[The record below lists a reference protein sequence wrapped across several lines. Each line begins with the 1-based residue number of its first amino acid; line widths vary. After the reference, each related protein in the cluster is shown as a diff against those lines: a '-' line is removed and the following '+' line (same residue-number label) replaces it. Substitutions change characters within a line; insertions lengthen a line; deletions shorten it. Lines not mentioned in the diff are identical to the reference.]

1 MDFKKLL
8 QTAKDKTK
16 EYSEKAVDFS
26 SKKLSESSLTLKKS
40 EDVQKIILASENKNF
55 KNEETWE
62 EKTFTKHSIIIFG
75 DEKSDFFKEAL
86 YILPVLA
93 TKGFT
98 KNTPVKLA
106 WNNIEAF
113 DYKKYGI
120 QEFPSLVLFENK
132 EVKKVITGKENIL
145 KLVKTWNFDINEL
158 VEKSH

>member
-1 MDFKKLL
+1 MDFKKLI

-16 EYSEKAVDFS
+16 QYSDKAIDFS
-26 SKKLSESSLTLKKS
+26 STKLAESKLTIKTQKEIQLLIESSKNKK
-40 EDVQKIILASENKNF
+40 F
-55 KNEETWE
+55 KNKETGI
-62 EKTFTKHSIIIFG
+62 EKTFVKHSIIIIW

-98 KNTPVKLA
+98 KNISV
-106 WNNIEAF
+106 NIAGNTIKDF
-113 DYKKYGI
+113 DYKSI
-120 QEFPSLVLFENK
+120 LVEEFPSLVLFENT

-158 VEKSH
+158 VEKI